1 MSLENPHHGSA
12 FRGQL
17 YGFFLGLS
25 GIKRHFRRMLDKGA
39 YPDQPDSPPGR
50 FCKDYEIH
58 ENRLEGKRYWKISPR
73 ENPSGKIV
81 LYLHGG
87 AYVTNIKSIHWD
99 LIDELISR
107 TGISVI
113 APDYPLA
120 PTANF
125 QMTYD
130 FLAALYNH
138 LIQEFSPGNVIVMGD
153 SAGGGLALGFTQ
165 QLRNLAMP
173 LPSQLILLSPWLDIT
188 MSNPAIFEIAHKDK
202 ILDVPALIKAGK
214 AYAGD
219 LDPRDSRVSPIY
231 GDLQDLPPIS
241 LFIGTHEVL
250 LPDARKLRDLMD
262 ERGFRLNYVEYPY
275 MFHVWITIT
284 RLPEAR
290 QAIDQITDL
299 LRESGVEE

>member
-1 MSLENPHHGSA
+1 MNNKENLPGSA

-17 YGFFLGLS
+17 YGFFLGIS
-25 GIKRHFRRMLDKGA
+25 GIKRHFRRMLDRGA
-39 YPDQPDSPPGR
+39 YPDQPDPPPGR
-50 FCKDYEIH
+50 FYKDYAIN
-58 ENRLEGKRYWKISPR
+58 ENLVEGRRYWKISPR
-73 ENPSGKIV
+73 ENPSRKNV

-99 LIDELISR
+99 LIGELISR
-107 TGISVI
+107 TGVRVI
-113 APDYPLA
+113 VPDYPLA

-125 QMTYD
+125 RVTYD

-138 LIQEFSPGNVIVMGD
+138 LIQEISPGNLVIMGD
-153 SAGGGLALGFTQ
+153 SAGGGLALGFAQ
-165 QLRNLAMP
+165 QLRNFSLP

-188 MSNPAIFEIAHKDK
+188 MTNPAVSEIVPYDK

-219 LDPRDSRVSPIY
+219 LDPRDFRVSPIY
-231 GDLQDLPPIS
+231 GDLQNLPPIS

-250 LPDARKLRDLMD
+250 MPDARKFKDLMNTND
-262 ERGFRLNYVEYPY
+262 FRLNYYEYPH

-290 QAIDQITDL
+290 QAIDQVANL
-299 LRESGVEE
+299 LRESEI